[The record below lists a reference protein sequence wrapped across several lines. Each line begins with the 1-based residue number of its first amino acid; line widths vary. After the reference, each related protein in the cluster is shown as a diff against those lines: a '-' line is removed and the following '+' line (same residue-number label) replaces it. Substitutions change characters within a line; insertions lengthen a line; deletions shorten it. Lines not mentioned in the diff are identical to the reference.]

1 VRSLGLDLGGTDIKL
16 ALLEGDRVLATDSAA
31 TRSEEGGPSG
41 VLSRVADL
49 GRSAGPVNSIGVA
62 VPGLVDSDGCAL
74 LFPNLHGD
82 WVGQPLA
89 APLEEG
95 LGRPVALLNDGH
107 AFALAEAR
115 IGAARGSAD
124 VICVVC
130 GTGVGGGLVLGGRLH
145 LGIDDRAG
153 ELGHHT
159 VLPEGKQCG
168 CGNRG
173 CLETIAGSRAI
184 ADAAGKPS
192 FAEVI
197 RAGRAG
203 ELQSVAALERA
214 GRMLGIAIANLTIFL
229 TPERVVVGG
238 GVAEAG
244 ELLLEPLRDELE
256 RRAGNVAPLGLIRVV
271 PAALGPYAGAI
282 GAALHGAESAVAPLT
297 LTRGGTQ

>member
-1 VRSLGLDLGGTDIKL
+1 VRQLGLDLGGTDIKL
-16 ALLEGDRVLATDSAA
+16 ALLEGDRVLTTDHAP
-31 TRSEEGGPSG
+31 TRSEEGGPPA
-41 VLSRVADL
+41 VLSRIVDL
-49 GRSAGPVNSIGVA
+49 GRNAGPVDSIGVA
-62 VPGLVDSDGCAL
+62 VPGLVASDGGAL
-74 LFPNLHGD
+74 LFPNLYGD

-95 LGRPVALLNDGH
+95 LGRQVSLLNDGH

-130 GTGVGGGLVLGGRLH
+130 GTGVGGGLVLGGQLH
-145 LGIDDRAG
+145 LGIEERAG

-159 VLPEGKQCG
+159 VLPEGHPCA

-184 ADAAGKPS
+184 ADAALKPS
-192 FAEVI
+192 FAAVLD
-197 RAGRAG
+197 AARAG
-203 ELQSVAALERA
+203 ELESIAALERA

-229 TPERVVVGG
+229 TPERIVVGG
-238 GVAEAG
+238 GVAKAG
-244 ELLLEPLRDELE
+244 ELLLGPLRDELE
-256 RRAGNVAPLGLIRVV
+256 RRAGNVAPLALIEVV

-282 GAALHGAESAVAPLT
+282 GAALHGAERAAPLT
-297 LTRGGTQ
+297 LTGGGGR

>member
-16 ALLEGDRVLATDSAA
+16 ALLEGDRVLATDSAP
-31 TRSEEGGPSG
+31 TRSAEGGPPA
-41 VLSRVADL
+41 VLGRVFEL
-49 GRSAGPVNSIGVA
+49 GRSAGPVDSIGVA

-74 LFPNLHGD
+74 LFPNLYGD
-82 WVGQPLA
+82 WVGQPLTV
-89 APLEEG
+89 PLEEG

-107 AFALAEAR
+107 SFALAEAR

-130 GTGVGGGLVLGGRLH
+130 GTGVGGGLVLGGQLH
-145 LGIDDRAG
+145 LGIEDRAG

-159 VLPEGKQCG
+159 VLPEGKPCA

-192 FAEVI
+192 FADVLG
-197 RAGRAG
+197 AARAG
-203 ELQSVAALERA
+203 ELASIAALERA
-214 GRMLGIAIANLTIFL
+214 ARMLGIAIANLTLFL

-244 ELLLEPLRDELE
+244 DLLLDPIRDELG
-256 RRAGNVAPLGLIRVV
+256 RRAGNVAPLGLIKVV

-282 GAALHGAESAVAPLT
+282 GAALHGAESAVVPLT
-297 LTRGGTQ
+297 LTQGGTQ